1 VSEARIWA
9 GFHWRFSTEVG
20 KEIGW
25 KIGAYTVQT
34 CMQPL
39 KVAGK

>member
-1 VSEARIWA
+1 MA

-20 KEIGW
+20 KDMGW

-39 KVAGK
+39 KVATK